1 MLWRLVLVAAL
12 LAVSALGYWWWQ
24 RRQGVVR
31 EADASGALT
40 PADLGA
46 ARGSR
51 GTVVVFSTPL
61 CAKCPGTKAMFAR
74 LLASEFEGVTQ
85 AEIDASERLELAHR
99 FGILRT
105 PTVLILDAR
114 GVPVTRMDG
123 APSIAQAREALA
135 SLPPASGYSI

>member
-1 MLWRLVLVAAL
+1 MIWRLLIVVGL
-12 LAVSALGYWWWQ
+12 LAASSLGFVWWQ

-31 EADASGALT
+31 AADAASALT
-40 PADLGA
+40 PADLGS

-51 GTVVVFSTPL
+51 GTVVVFSTPM

-74 LLASEFEGVTQ
+74 LLDTEFDGVSQ
-85 AEIDASERLELAHR
+85 AEIDASERLDLAHR

-105 PTVLILDAR
+105 PTVLVLDSR

-135 SLPPASGYSI
+135 ALPPASGYSI